1 MQNKKFN
8 QLFHSSANFEI
19 CNLLLAVGEQRQ
31 QQQKLQLYKHC
42 RQFLKLAKTPVTLKQ
57 LNIQSSSQIT
67 DFSAGQSQLVISC

>member
-19 CNLLLAVGEQRQ
+19 CSLLLAVGEQRQ

-42 RQFLKLAKTPVTLKQ
+42 RQFLKLAKAPVTLKQ
-57 LNIQSSSQIT
+57 LNTQSSSQIT